1 MPKKIEDLSY
11 EEVMEQI
18 TNITNYL
25 DRKDL
30 SLEES
35 IEAFAHGTKLTNH
48 AKKLLNF
55 AEAKIKNVISKERE
69 NDWDQ
74 RFESDDI
81 FDWV

>member
-11 EEVMEQI
+11 EETMEQI

-25 DRKDL
+25 ERKDL
-30 SLEES
+30 TLEES

-55 AEAKIKNVISKERE
+55 AEDKIKKVLDKEHIDDSKKL
-69 NDWDQ
+69 
-74 RFESDDI
+74 ESKNI

>member
-11 EEVMEQI
+11 EEAMEQI
-18 TNITNYL
+18 TNIENYL

-30 SLEES
+30 TLEES

-55 AEAKIKNVISKERE
+55 AEDKISNILDKEHVDDSKKLESKNIY
-69 NDWDQ
+69 D
-74 RFESDDI
+74 
-81 FDWV
+81 

>member
-11 EEVMEQI
+11 EETMEQI

-25 DRKDL
+25 ERKDL
-30 SLEES
+30 TLEES
-35 IEAFAHGTKLTNH
+35 IDAFAHGTKLTNH

-55 AEAKIKNVISKERE
+55 AEDKINKVLDKEHVDDSKKLESKN
-69 NDWDQ
+69 
-74 RFESDDI
+74 I

>member
-1 MPKKIEDLSY
+1 MSKKIEDLSY
-11 EEVMEQI
+11 EEAMEQI
-18 TNITNYL
+18 TNIVNYL

-30 SLEES
+30 TLEES

-55 AEAKIKNVISKERE
+55 AEDKISKILDKEHV
-69 NDWDQ
+69 DDSKKL
-74 RFESDDI
+74 ESKNI

>member
-1 MPKKIEDLSY
+1 
-11 EEVMEQI
+11 MEQI
-18 TNITNYL
+18 TNIVNYL

-30 SLEES
+30 TLEES

-55 AEAKIKNVISKERE
+55 AEDKISKILDKEHV
-69 NDWDQ
+69 DDSKKL
-74 RFESDDI
+74 ESKNI

>member
-11 EEVMEQI
+11 EETMEQI

-25 DRKDL
+25 ERKDL
-30 SLEES
+30 TLEES
-35 IEAFAHGTKLTNH
+35 IDAFAHGTKLTNH

-55 AEAKIKNVISKERE
+55 AEDKIKKVLDKEHVDDSKKL
-69 NDWDQ
+69 
-74 RFESDDI
+74 ESKNI

>member
-11 EEVMEQI
+11 EEAMEQI
-18 TNITNYL
+18 TNIVNYL

-30 SLEES
+30 TLEES

-55 AEAKIKNVISKERE
+55 AEDKISKILDKEHV
-69 NDWDQ
+69 DDSKKL
-74 RFESDDI
+74 ESKNI
-81 FDWV
+81 FD

>member
-11 EEVMEQI
+11 EEAMEQI
-18 TNITNYL
+18 TNIVNYL

-30 SLEES
+30 TLEES

-55 AEAKIKNVISKERE
+55 AEDKISKILDNEHVDDSK
-69 NDWDQ
+69 NL
-74 RFESDDI
+74 ESKNI
-81 FDWV
+81 FD

>member
-11 EEVMEQI
+11 AEAMEQI
-18 TNITNYL
+18 TNIVNYL

-30 SLEES
+30 TLEES

-55 AEAKIKNVISKERE
+55 AEDKISKILDKEHV
-69 NDWDQ
+69 DDSKKL
-74 RFESDDI
+74 ESKNI
-81 FDWV
+81 FD